1 MMRRSPFRICTAGP
15 NTSPFCILSPLI
27 ASPRVVM
34 SSLDPR
40 SHSLP
45 TRRSF
50 IKTGAFLA
58 GSIGLTGAS
67 AAAAQAVV
75 GGSTPLRVVIIGLT
89 HGHVNGMLRGD
100 RTAMDIVGI
109 YEPNG
114 VVVAKYR
121 ERFQLP
127 ADRFFSDLPAMLDAV
142 RPQAAWVFTDT
153 FGHLAAVEACA
164 PRGVHVMVEK
174 PLAVS
179 VAHARRMAG
188 LARQHRIHV
197 LTNLE
202 TTWYPSFHDAYRL
215 AVTEGA
221 LGPITRI
228 VGHFGHPGPAEINVP
243 PEFLTW
249 LTDPER
255 NGGGASA
262 DFGCYGANLAT
273 WLLGN
278 RRPLAVTAVF
288 QTNKPATY
296 RHVDDQATLILEYAG
311 TQVIVQASWDWT
323 FARKDLEIYGR
334 KGVIRT
340 HDTVV
345 YDLQT
350 ERRSRPTIQRGAALP
365 EPLRDTIEYF
375 TAVIRGTHTPGPDL
389 SSLENNLIATEI
401 LEAARTS
408 AREGRRVTLS
418 AAD

>member
-1 MMRRSPFRICTAGP
+1 M
-15 NTSPFCILSPLI
+15 L
-27 ASPRVVM
+27 
-34 SSLDPR
+34 SLDSTHPP
-40 SHSLP
+40 LP

-50 IKTGAFLA
+50 LNTSALLA
-58 GSIGLTGAS
+58 GSIGLTGAP
-67 AAAAQAVV
+67 AAAAQSTDS
-75 GGSTPLRVVIIGLT
+75 GSAPLRVVIIGLT

-114 VVVAKYR
+114 AVATKYR

-127 ADRFFSDLPAMLDAV
+127 ADRFFPDLPAMLDAV

-164 PRGVHVMVEK
+164 PRGIHVMVEK

-188 LARQHRIHV
+188 LAQQHRIHL

-243 PEFLTW
+243 PEFLAW

-278 RRPLAVTAVF
+278 RRPVAVTAVF
-288 QTNKPATY
+288 QTNKPTTY
-296 RHVDDQATLILEYAG
+296 SRVDDQATLILEYPG

-340 HDTVV
+340 RDTVV

-350 ERRSRPTIQRGAALP
+350 ERRSRPTVQRGAELP
-365 EPLRDTIEYF
+365 APLRDSIEYF

-389 SSLENNLIATEI
+389 SSLENNTIATEI

-408 AREGRRVTLS
+408 ARDGRRVTLP
-418 AAD
+418 AAE

>member
-1 MMRRSPFRICTAGP
+1 M
-15 NTSPFCILSPLI
+15 L
-27 ASPRVVM
+27 
-34 SSLDPR
+34 SLDPR
-40 SHSLP
+40 SNAHS

-50 IKTGAFLA
+50 LKVSALLA
-58 GSIGLTGAS
+58 GSLGWKGAS
-67 AAAAQAVV
+67 AATAAPNAA
-75 GGSTPLRVVIIGLT
+75 GSAPPLRVVIIGLT

-100 RTAMDIVGI
+100 RSAMDIVGI
-109 YEPNG
+109 HETNEG
-114 VVVAKYR
+114 VAAKYR

-127 ADRFFSDLPAMLDAV
+127 ADRFYSDLPAMLDV
-142 RPQAAWVFTDT
+142 LRPQAAWVFTDT
-153 FGHLAAVEACA
+153 FAHLAAVEACA
-164 PRGVHVMVEK
+164 PRGIHVMVEK

-179 VAHARRMAG
+179 VAHARRMAA
-188 LARQHRIHV
+188 LAREHRIHL

-215 AVTEGA
+215 AVTEKA

-243 PEFLTW
+243 PEFLAW

-278 RRPLAVTAVF
+278 RRPVAVTAVF

-296 RHVDDQATLILEYAG
+296 RHVDDQATLIVEYPG

-350 ERRSRPTIQRGAALP
+350 ERRSRPTVQRGAALP
-365 EPLRDTIEYF
+365 PPLRDTIEYF
-375 TAVIRGTHTPGPDL
+375 AAVIRGTHTPGPDL

-408 AREGRRVTLS
+408 AREGRRVILPGTE
-418 AAD
+418 

>member
-1 MMRRSPFRICTAGP
+1 
-15 NTSPFCILSPLI
+15 
-27 ASPRVVM
+27 M
-34 SSLDPR
+34 SSLDPL
-40 SHSLP
+40 SHALP
-45 TRRSF
+45 TRRGF
-50 IKTGAFLA
+50 LKTGALFA
-58 GSIGLTGAS
+58 GTIGLSGLSTAATPGAG
-67 AAAAQAVV
+67 AGTA
-75 GGSTPLRVVIIGLT
+75 PLRVVIIGLT

-109 YEPNG
+109 YEANG
-114 VVVAKYR
+114 VVAAKYR

-127 ADRFFSDLPAMLDAV
+127 AERFYTDLSGMLDTL

-153 FGHLAAVEACA
+153 FAHLAAVEACA
-164 PRGVHVMVEK
+164 PRGIHVMVEK

-179 VAHARRMAG
+179 LAHARRMAD
-188 LARQHRIHV
+188 LARKHRIHL

-215 AVTEGA
+215 AVTEAA

-243 PEFLTW
+243 PEFLSW

-278 RRPLAVTAVF
+278 RRPVAVTAVF
-288 QTNKPATY
+288 QTNKPTTY
-296 RHVDDQATLILEYAG
+296 ARVDDQATIILEYPG

-350 ERRSRPTIQRGAALP
+350 ERRSRPTIQRGAVLP
-365 EPLRDTIEYF
+365 APLRDTIEYF
-375 TAVIRGTHTPGPDL
+375 AAVIRGTHTPGSDL
-389 SSLENNLIATEI
+389 SSLENNVIATEI
-401 LEAARTS
+401 LDAARTS
-408 AREGRRVTLS
+408 AREGRRVALS
-418 AAD
+418 AAE